1 MDNFTDKLASK
12 FNAQEMIKANA
23 QAEANE
29 MNRLKEQVAAYEAIL
44 TDMRKLNYKNSEL
57 TDKINALVDEILAD
71 DGKVIGVCFMDMFTK
86 AEWPDKVDFDCIID
100 GTLMGVVKK

>member
-29 MNRLKEQVAAYEAIL
+29 MNRLKEQYINDVIIFSG
-44 TDMRKLNYKNSEL
+44 KLSNM
-57 TDKINALVDEILAD
+57 LANQFTP
-71 DGKVIGVCFMDMFTK
+71 GLYGLKFGVQKSF
-86 AEWPDKVDFDCIID
+86 
-100 GTLMGVVKK
+100 

>member
-29 MNRLKEQVAAYEAIL
+29 MNRLKEQVAAYEAIF
-44 TDMRKLNYKNSEL
+44 TVMRKLNYKNSEL
-57 TDKINALVDEILAD
+57 TDKINALVDESITKFQSSRSED
-71 DGKVIGVCFMDMFTK
+71 VI
-86 AEWPDKVDFDCIID
+86 DKYKLFLFVNFAVIC
-100 GTLMGVVKK
+100 TLNSESLFL